1 MTLYCTN
8 FIDISYNV
16 SCTFICIYNYS
27 EVKFPQHVVCEP
39 CGGNVL
45 GGYDPKSKQVLY
57 LKGLKCQSMFSLFN
71 CLFSDCPL

>member
-1 MTLYCTN
+1 MSPQVCGFTC
-8 FIDISYNV
+8 DITGLLIS
-16 SCTFICIYNYS
+16 ICIYNYS

-57 LKGLKCQSMFSLFN
+57 LKGLKCQRMFSLFN